1 MEFPKERN
9 TDPVVGND
17 NTATS
22 TDPSGNVG
30 VIPSPEPYLDE
41 RVGPLQGIPKNL
53 QSIVVS
59 EKSVGDEPASAVI
72 IETRSVADR
81 VLQLDATAGVTI
93 NVYIAFVLQRNSK
106 DVFSE
111 NWGLTRS
118 EHKYP
123 D

>member
-1 MEFPKERN
+1 MARQRARGVRKICSRGSLWRFETLEFPNEKN

-30 VIPSPEPYLDE
+30 VIPGPEPYLDE

-53 QSIVVS
+53 QLIVVS

-72 IETRSVADR
+72 IETRSVTDR
-81 VLQLDATAGVTI
+81 IL
-93 NVYIAFVLQRNSK
+93 
-106 DVFSE
+106 
-111 NWGLTRS
+111 
-118 EHKYP
+118 
-123 D
+123 